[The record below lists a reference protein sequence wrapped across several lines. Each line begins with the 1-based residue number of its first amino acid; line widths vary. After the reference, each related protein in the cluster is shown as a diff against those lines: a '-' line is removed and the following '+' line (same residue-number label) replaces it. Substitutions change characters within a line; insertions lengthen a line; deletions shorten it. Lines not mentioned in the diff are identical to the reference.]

1 MAYLGRK
8 GASAALTSADIPN
21 DSITSAKI
29 PDDALDS
36 EHYTDGSIDSAHIG
50 DDQVTGAKI
59 ENNPTIAGNL
69 TVAGDLVPATPL
81 SHRNMIINGA
91 MNVHQR
97 GTTAS
102 HSALNV
108 YAVDRWRAQHN
119 GLDQLNYTCVKSSTN
134 APTDKGF
141 SNSMLYTTTTAE
153 SAVDADEYVRLRYVI
168 EAQDLLP
175 LQAGSASAK
184 SFTISFWVRSSLTGT
199 WAGNISA
206 SDGGKNIGFTYTI
219 SSADTWEKK
228 EITLAGNTSDT
239 PTYDNTAGYYI
250 WLYLGAGSNHTG
262 TSNTTWATETDAR
275 TAYGNSNALLTTLN
289 ATWQITGIQFE
300 LGSNA
305 TPFEFRS
312 YGDELQRCLRYYE
325 KEIKL
330 SGAGGSGLTV
340 VGRDDGSGDGAH
352 RGHIAW
358 KVQKRGM
365 PTVAITAYGSSIYWS
380 GSSRTVA
387 SVSASEVSDHNF
399 RPTLTCSSFIADV
412 AYANNLEWTCDAEL

>member
-1 MAYLGRK
+1 MTKARILADYVAG
-8 GASAALTSADIPN
+8 GTTAAEFDYMDGVTSNVQTQLD
-21 DSITSAKI
+21 AKL
-29 PDDALDS
+29 PL
-36 EHYTDGSIDSAHIG
+36 
-50 DDQVTGAKI
+50 
-59 ENNPTIAGNL
+59 AGG
-69 TVAGDLVPATPL
+69 TMTGDLVPVTPM

-91 MNVHQR
+91 MNIHQR

-102 HSALNV
+102 HSASNV
-108 YAVDRWRAQHN
+108 YAVDRWRTQHN

-141 SNSMLYTTTTAE
+141 RNSMLYTTTTAE

-206 SDGGKNIGFTYTI
+206 SDGEKNIGFTYTI

-262 TSNTTWATETDAR
+262 TSNTTWATGTDAR
-275 TAYGNSNALLTTLN
+275 TAYGNSNALLTTVN

-300 LGSNA
+300 LGSSA
-305 TPFEFRS
+305 TPFEHRS
-312 YGDELQRCLRYYE
+312 YGDELEKCKRYYQQSWDGDSPNQNSNYVSITPPGSLTGNVFIWDCPYQ
-325 KEIKL
+325 KEPR
-330 SGAGGSGLTV
+330 TT
-340 VGRDDGSGDGAH
+340 
-352 RGHIAW
+352 
-358 KVQKRGM
+358 
-365 PTVAITAYGSSIYWS
+365 PTVTLYSPSNGTAGEWRCDANDTSY
-380 GSSRTVA
+380 T
-387 SVSASEVSDHNF
+387 VSAEGPWKKHCRCTVTSPNAGRSKFHYKIESE
-399 RPTLTCSSFIADV
+399 L
-412 AYANNLEWTCDAEL
+412 

>member
-1 MAYLGRK
+1 KLP
-8 GASAALTSADIPN
+8 L
-21 DSITSAKI
+21 
-29 PDDALDS
+29 
-36 EHYTDGSIDSAHIG
+36 
-50 DDQVTGAKI
+50 
-59 ENNPTIAGNL
+59 AGG
-69 TVAGDLVPATPL
+69 TMTGDLVPVTPM

-91 MNVHQR
+91 MNIHQR

-102 HSALNV
+102 HSASNV
-108 YAVDRWRAQHN
+108 YAVDRWRTQHN

-141 SNSMLYTTTTAE
+141 RNSMLYTTTTAE

-206 SDGGKNIGFTYTI
+206 SDGEKNIGFTYTI

-262 TSNTTWATETDAR
+262 TSNTTWATGTDAR
-275 TAYGNSNALLTTLN
+275 TAYGNSNALLTTVN

-300 LGSNA
+300 LGSSA
-305 TPFEFRS
+305 TPFEHRS
-312 YGDELQRCLRYYE
+312 YGDELRKCQRYYYRINN
-325 KEIKL
+325 EIAGENSFAIGVMDGTTVNQWTIPFPVTMRIAPTGIYT
-330 SGAGGSGLTV
+330 SGTGSDYAIRQEHTNTLGSAPAHDFCTRNSASGRATASSGSNMMSKGGSVFKAVNNSAYL
-340 VGRDDGSGDGAH
+340 
-352 RGHIAW
+352 AW
-358 KVQKRGM
+358 
-365 PTVAITAYGSSIYWS
+365 S
-380 GSSRTVA
+380 
-387 SVSASEVSDHNF
+387 
-399 RPTLTCSSFIADV
+399 
-412 AYANNLEWTCDAEL
+412 AEL